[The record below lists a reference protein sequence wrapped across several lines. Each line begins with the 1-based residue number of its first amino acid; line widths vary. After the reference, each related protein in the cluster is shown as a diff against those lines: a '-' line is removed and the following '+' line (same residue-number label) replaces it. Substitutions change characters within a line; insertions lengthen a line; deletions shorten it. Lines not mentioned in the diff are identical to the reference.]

1 MPPAEPVGSLYVGD
15 LAPEVTEHTLFELFQ
30 SVGPVASVKVCRDKH
45 TNNSLGYAYVNF
57 HNTADA
63 ERALDTMNFTSIRG
77 RSCRIMWVEKD
88 KTARDK
94 GVGNIFIK
102 NLDSSI
108 DHKTL
113 FDTFSMFGSIKS
125 CKVSYDKE
133 GNSLGY
139 GFVHYMDPKCAEA
152 AIEKINGM
160 VIAEKKVEVIPYQVK
175 DIRQEDNKFTNVF
188 IKNFPTT
195 VEPSALEDLCKTI
208 GEVTSFAAPKA
219 PDGNLKGFLFCNFA
233 DHETAKKAVEELND
247 KEFEGMKLIANQHK
261 TKAQRKKE
269 NKPLGSDINIYVK
282 NLPTEWDSEA
292 LQAQFEKFGN
302 LKSAKVMMDNVTHV
316 SRGFGFVVFEDNEAA
331 SKAMAEMNG
340 TIVDGKELYVAIAQS
355 KEQRKIA
362 LAKQFQSSR
371 NPMGLGGSQMPPHMM
386 GGRLPMMMPGPYGRP
401 MMPPHMMGPMPGMRA
416 PPMMARRPMPPM
428 KPMSGAR
435 GLDVDRMLGMDS
447 KQQKQE
453 MGERLYPLV
462 QRIEP
467 KLAGKITGMLLE
479 MDTTELLMLLES
491 GDDLLIA
498 KVNEAVQVLKN
509 HA

>member
-1 MPPAEPVGSLYVGD
+1 MPPVEPQGSLYVGD

-30 SVGPVASVKVCRDKH
+30 SVGPVASVKVCRDRH

-57 HNTADA
+57 HNLNDA
-63 ERALDTMNFTSIRG
+63 ERAMDTMNFTSIRG

-88 KTARDK
+88 KNARDK

-102 NLDSSI
+102 NLDASI

-139 GFVHYMDPKCAEA
+139 GFVHYTDPKCAEA

-160 VIAEKKVEVIPYQVK
+160 VIAEKKVEVVPYK
-175 DIRQEDNKFTNVF
+175 MKTSRSEDNQFSNVF
-188 IKNFPTT
+188 VKNFPLTTT
-195 VEPSALEDLCKTI
+195 VEALEKLCKDI
-208 GEVTSFAAPKA
+208 GEVTSFACPKENGA
-219 PDGNLKGFLFCNFA
+219 LKGFFYCNFA
-233 DHETAKKAVEELND
+233 DHETAVKAIEELND
-247 KEFEGMKLIANQHK
+247 KEFEGVKLMAVQHK
-261 TKAQRKKE
+261 SRTQRMKE
-269 NKPLGSDINIYVK
+269 VKPVGSEVNIYVK
-282 NLPTEWDSEA
+282 NFPLTWTDEMLA
-292 LQAQFEKFGN
+292 AKFEPFGAFR
-302 LKSAKVMMDNVTHV
+302 SAKVMLDNVTHG
-316 SRGFGFVVFEDNEAA
+316 SRGFGFVVFENNESA

-340 TIVDGKELYVAIAQS
+340 NVVEGKELYVALAQT
-355 KEQRKIA
+355 KDQRKAA
-362 LAKQFQSSR
+362 LAKQYASR
-371 NPMGLGGSQMPPHMM
+371 SMGGPGMPGMMLPHMM
-386 GGRLPMMMPGPYGRP
+386 PGPYGRPPMMMPGPYGRP
-401 MMPPHMMGPMPGMRA
+401 MMPPMMMQGLRP
-416 PPMMARRPMPPM
+416 PPMMSRRPPMMPSM
-428 KPMSGAR
+428 KAGAR
-435 GLDVDRMLGMDS
+435 GLDIDRMLGMDS

-453 MGERLYPLV
+453 LGERLYPLV

-479 MDTTELLMLLES
+479 MDTTELMMLVES

>member
-57 HNTADA
+57 HNMADA

-94 GVGNIFIK
+94 GLGNIFIK
-102 NLDSSI
+102 NLDASI

-113 FDTFSMFGSIKS
+113 FDTFSMFGSIRS

-139 GFVHYMDPKCAEA
+139 GFVHYSDPKCAEA

-160 VIAEKKVEVIPYQVK
+160 VIAEKKVEVVPYEAK
-175 DIRQEDNKFTNVF
+175 SSRQENSQFTNIFV
-188 IKNFPTT
+188 KNFPLTSD
-195 VEPSALEDLCKTI
+195 PADLEKLCKEI
-208 GEVTSFAAPKA
+208 GEVTSFSAPQEA
-219 PDGNLKGFLFCNFA
+219 DGKLKGFFFCNFA
-233 DHETAKKAVEELND
+233 DHETAAKAVEELNE
-247 KEFEGMKLIANQHK
+247 KEVEGMKLLANQHK
-261 TKAQRKKE
+261 SKAQRKNE
-269 NKPLGSDINIYVK
+269 SKPNGTDINIYVK
-282 NLPTEWDSEA
+282 NLPIDWDSEA
-292 LQAQFEKFGN
+292 LKTQFEQFG
-302 LKSAKVMMDNVTHV
+302 KVRTTKVMMDNVTHV

-340 TIVDGKELYVAIAQS
+340 TIVEGKELYVAIAQT
-355 KEQRKIA
+355 KEQRKVA

-371 NPMGLGGSQMPPHMM
+371 PPMGLGGQMPPHMM

-416 PPMMARRPMPPM
+416 PPMMPRRPMPPM

-479 MDTTELLMLLES
+479 MDTTELMMLLES

>member
-1 MPPAEPVGSLYVGD
+1 MPPAEPQGSLYVGD
-15 LAPEVTEHTLFELFQ
+15 LAPVVTEHILFELFQ
-30 SVGPVASVKVCRDKH
+30 SVGPVASVKVCRHKH

-57 HNTADA
+57 HNMNDA
-63 ERALDTMNFTSIRG
+63 ERAIDTMNFTSIRG

-88 KTARDK
+88 KSSRDK

-102 NLDSSI
+102 NLDASI

-125 CKVSYDKE
+125 CKVSFDSE

-139 GFVHYMDPKCAEA
+139 GFVHYTDPNSAAA
-152 AIEKINGM
+152 AIQKINGM
-160 VIAEKKVEVIPYQVK
+160 VIAEKKVEVVPYKMKAQRAE
-175 DIRQEDNKFTNVF
+175 DIQFTNVF
-188 IKNFPTT
+188 VKNFPVTCEAT
-195 VEPSALEDLCKTI
+195 ALESLCKEI
-208 GEVTSFAAPKA
+208 GEVTSFHAPSG
-219 PDGNLKGFLFCNFA
+219 DNGTLRGFFFCNFT
-233 DHETAKKAVEELND
+233 DHETAVIAIEQLND
-247 KEFEGMKLIANQHK
+247 KEFEGMKLIACQHK
-261 TKAQRKKE
+261 SKAQRKSE
-269 NKPLGSDINIYVK
+269 SNPIGTEVNIYVK
-282 NLPTEWDSEA
+282 NFPLNWDNKMLKSKFEA
-292 LQAQFEKFGN
+292 FGPVR
-302 LKSAKVMMDNVTHV
+302 SAKVMMDSVTHN
-316 SRGFGFVVFEDNEAA
+316 SRGFGFIVFENNESA

-340 TIVDGKELYVAIAQS
+340 NIVEGKELYVAIAQT
-355 KEQRKIA
+355 KGQRKAA
-362 LAKQFQSSR
+362 LAKQYAGR
-371 NPMGLGGSQMPPHMM
+371 NHIPLGAQLPPHMM
-386 GGRLPMMMPGPYGRP
+386 GGRMPMMMPGPYGRP
-401 MMPPHMMGPMPGMRA
+401 MMPPHMMGAMPGMRP

-428 KPMSGAR
+428 KPMTGAR
-435 GLDVDRMLGMDS
+435 GIDVDRMLGMDS

-498 KVNEAVQVLKN
+498 KVNEAVIVLKN